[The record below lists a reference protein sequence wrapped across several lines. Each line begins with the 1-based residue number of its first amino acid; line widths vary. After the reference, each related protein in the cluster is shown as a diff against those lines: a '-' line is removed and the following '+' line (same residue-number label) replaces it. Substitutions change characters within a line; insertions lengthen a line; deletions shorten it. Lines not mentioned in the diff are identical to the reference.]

1 MESSQLGRCYPP
13 TTEWQSSLSR
23 RSFLSAYF
31 YRYPVELEPVHNGEF
46 LGTILHSGSR
56 TLVFQ
61 QPTESFQF
69 RPMNSAGALAHK
81 MSAALARI
89 CLASRNCFPKS
100 QAEQDVQ
107 ILIDAYKTYG
117 YDPIELV
124 GKPTGSFERTAD
136 SAKKRGA

>member
-1 MESSQLGRCYPP
+1 MQE
-13 TTEWQSSLSR
+13 
-23 RSFLSAYF
+23 FLSAYF
-31 YRYPVELEPVHNGEF
+31 YRHPVELEPVHNGEF
-46 LGTILHSGSR
+46 LGTILNSGRR

-69 RPMNSAGALAHK
+69 RPMNSAGTLAHK

-89 CLASRNCFPKS
+89 CLASRNCFPRS

-117 YDPIELV
+117 YDPIELRRQANR
-124 GKPTGSFERTAD
+124 FL
-136 SAKKRGA
+136 